1 MIASQRPQP
10 LENALRR
17 AFASVVSIL
26 ARIAF
31 AFCFMHTNRYANMS
45 DTGPCMHEEKLIA
58 KGGPYE
64 VSKVSSKQ
72 LRCDPYFHLAMRCHL
87 QQL

>member
-1 MIASQRPQP
+1 MRSSW
-10 LENALRR
+10 L
-17 AFASVVSIL
+17 ASVVSIL

-58 KGGPYE
+58 KGGHMRFLK
-64 VSKVSSKQ
+64 SALSS
-72 LRCDPYFHLAMRCHL
+72 FVAIHIST
-87 QQL
+87 